1 MRVCVCA
8 CQCACVCACVRVCS
22 KRHARRVCVC
32 VCVCVCVRACVCV
45 VLPPSLPRS
54 LRHSVAVCVCV
65 CVCVCA
71 RARGRYVPVRACACQ
86 CVRAC
91 TRRRVGGGG
100 GGPGVQV
107 RDSDPAAGIGSKL
120 ATRRVRGAQLALHV
134 ARGLLYLAD
143 RLARP
148 RPPCAASAS
157 GGQGGPAQARASC
170 AGGRVGPRRHAP
182 RAQAADTRLVRRR
195 HAQARASCAGGS
207 ASPGPPGGRPR
218 GRRRAVGVRR
228 PRGRRRAAG
237 VCGRARVHSM
247 YRCVWRGRRPAGP
260 GSRRRAAGVFTVGR
274 GPAGDDDLNYGSS
287 RGKAWPAGMK
297 KNLNYDLVVVSRLK

>member
-1 MRVCVCA
+1 VCA
-8 CQCACVCACVRVCS
+8 R
-22 KRHARRVCVC
+22 
-32 VCVCVCVRACVCV
+32 
-45 VLPPSLPRS
+45 
-54 LRHSVAVCVCV
+54 
-65 CVCVCA
+65 A

-157 GGQGGPAQARASC
+157 GGQGGPAHWQARASC
-170 AGGRVGPRRHAP
+170 AGGRVGPRTGRHAP

-207 ASPGPPGGRPR
+207 ASPGPPGLPR
-218 GRRRAVGVRR
+218 GRRQASARQAS
-228 PRGRRRAAG
+228 RGRRMRACA
-237 VCGRARVHSM
+237 RAQHVQVRVARQASGGPGLALASA
-247 YRCVWRGRRPAGP
+247 RQASRGRRPAGP

-274 GPAGDDDLNYGSS
+274 GPAGDDDLNFGSS
-287 RGKAWPAGMK
+287 RGKAWPGPAGMK